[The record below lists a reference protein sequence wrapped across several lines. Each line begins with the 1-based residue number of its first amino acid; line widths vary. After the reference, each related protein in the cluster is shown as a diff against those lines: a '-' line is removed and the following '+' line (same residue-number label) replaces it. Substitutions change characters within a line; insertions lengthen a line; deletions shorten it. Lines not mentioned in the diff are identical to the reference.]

1 MIEKALRS
9 AMGSDDGPDYGFDVH
24 VECITDVLHDPRRLD
39 VEVHKYV
46 IAGIRSTVDTTEL
59 GYGNDKHHIGGLG
72 MHNRIFTTPAN
83 VCFVAAPQVE
93 DFFRSRSCRVL
104 GVRFGPAA
112 RPAIPA
118 ELVWGRGG
126 WRGVSQSSCT
136 ENAYLGV
143 YYKPRKTVYTKVAF
157 FQISNCSTLVYT
169 ISPAK
174 PYTPR
179 SRFSHFTCFS
189 QKTVYTKV
197 AFFIL

>member
-72 MHNRIFTTPAN
+72 MHNGIFTTPAN

-126 WRGVSQSSCT
+126 G
-136 ENAYLGV
+136 GDFF
-143 YYKPRKTVYTKVAF
+143 KVLA
-157 FQISNCSTLVYT
+157 QKMRTLVYT

-179 SRFSHFTCFS
+179 SFFSKFRIVRPWC
-189 QKTVYTKV
+189 
-197 AFFIL
+197 IR

>member
-72 MHNRIFTTPAN
+72 MHNGIFTTPAN

-93 DFFRSRSCRVL
+93 DFCSKPVVSGARGSVWARRSPSHPSRTRL
-104 GVRFGPAA
+104 GK
-112 RPAIPA
+112 
-118 ELVWGRGG
+118 GG
-126 WRGVSQSSCT
+126 VEGSFSKF
-136 ENAYLGV
+136 LH
-143 YYKPRKTVYTKVAF
+143 RKCVPW
-157 FQISNCSTLVYT
+157 C
-169 ISPAK
+169 
-174 PYTPR
+174 
-179 SRFSHFTCFS
+179 
-189 QKTVYTKV
+189 
-197 AFFIL
+197 IL